1 MALDERLFISLPLN
15 QYMVDKDTGLPL
27 AGGKIFFFRDV
38 SRTEPK
44 PVYQLT
50 GTPGSG
56 YSYTALPNPITLS
69 SVGTIQNA
77 GGDNVILYLFP
88 YTGTPDDSENIP
100 DNYYIV
106 CESAGGIEQWTRQAF
121 PNLTAAGDVTKD
133 QIPVANQIAN
143 PQFSNSFL
151 VDGQTATLSV
161 TGATDQ
167 VFPIGPDWDFVISGT
182 GSIDVQRV
190 AITGNDNAVT
200 SPPYVLDVTVSSGIT
215 SAKLRQRMNVN
226 SGLWASTP
234 DQDIFLAGLFVAR
247 NEVSGT
253 AGVQMFYEE
262 SSGGSPVLI
271 VDGAFDNSEY
281 TIESGTTANPIPL
294 STNVDSG
301 KDGYIDIYLSFNANS
316 HVRITSIQVVPTLS
330 EAGGD
335 NVSYDVNS
343 SNREQALMGDYYI
356 PRLVAK
362 PAKDFLTGWNFPLNP
377 AQFGETGAIGAS
389 GGYIW
394 DQTIGARGADAVN
407 YARNAATGGLQLTTT
422 GATNAFYLLQYL
434 TGKEVKDM
442 IGERMAFHM
451 KAWKTNVGD
460 DVTVRVYLFRGS
472 SAATIPTLGSTIGTL
487 ASDGEFTLTQANW
500 TAIPRSGLDIP
511 QFTLNEIAA
520 NNNINDDANNYG
532 FSEWQV
538 TDDTQIADTDKFA
551 IVVTFRYETTA
562 TVITVN
568 SISVTPGD
576 LPCPPV
582 PASLEST
589 LKDCEQYYEKSY
601 DFSTVSGATTYVSSL
616 IERMILKP
624 AGDASSVYTMH
635 AANFSLKYKTQKR
648 TASVTPE
655 LFNPNTGAGNS
666 VIGEIYN
673 NGALVS
679 SADVTQGKW
688 TIENAGA
695 KAAQFRA
702 TTVDAAVTTDS
713 ITGNSADG
721 FIVFHYVADG
731 RLGLV

>member
-655 LFNPNTGAGNS
+655 LFNPKTGAGNS